1 MLTKDLIQNASIK
14 VESDI
19 RTAMVSIKKTGL
31 RIAVIVNKKK
41 QVVGVIT
48 DGDIRKQ
55 LLKNEDFNVPITS
68 CMSKKFIH
76 AEEGSSR
83 EIILKL
89 LDKLSRSPLGGV
101 DSKIPILDTNSRLV
115 GFAGSGYTLQEDQ
128 PISRARAPARISL
141 AGGGTDFTEYFMD
154 QGGAGLSCTIS
165 KYSHAV
171 LRKRSDRKI
180 KIYSHDFRQN
190 IEIDCIE
197 NIKYGGQ
204 LDLIK
209 AGIKLLKPEF
219 GFDLELGCD
228 FPPAS
233 GLGGSASLLS
243 SVIGCLNEFREYK
256 LDRYAIAEYAF
267 EAERI
272 ELDIAGG
279 WQDQYSTVFG
289 GFNYLEFDRHHNV
302 VMPLR
307 LETNNIR
314 EIEERLILC
323 HTKQTHLGGTIQ
335 KDNHKKGSSTRQV
348 KDCSERLKEITSQM
362 KRDLL
367 RNRYDD
373 FARLL
378 GETWAIKKNSDKRV
392 TNEKLDEIYAT
403 ALNAGSL
410 GGRLL
415 GTGGGGYF
423 IFYTPPFYRYPVM
436 EALEK
441 IGLDPEGIK
450 IDQQGLSSW
459 RV

>member
-1 MLTKDLIQNASIK
+1 MLSKKLLKQAVISEKSDL
-14 VESDI
+14 
-19 RTAMVSIKKTGL
+19 RTAMNSIKATGL
-31 RIAVIVNKKK
+31 NITVVINCHNRVIG
-41 QVVGVIT
+41 VVS
-48 DGDIRKQ
+48 DGDIREQ
-55 LLKNEDFNVPITS
+55 LLIHENFLEPVTTF
-68 CMSKKFIH
+68 MSKKFISVRQGCRR
-76 AEEGSSR
+76 EEV
-83 EIILKL
+83 LKL
-89 LDKLSRSPLGGV
+89 LDRRIHRIPVLNSKDELV
-101 DSKIPILDTNSRLV
+101 DII
-115 GFAGSGYTLQEDQ
+115 GSGYYLPELNA
-128 PISRARAPARISL
+128 ISRARTPARISL

-154 QGGAGLSCTIS
+154 QGGAGLSCTIA

-171 LRKRSDRKI
+171 LRKRTDRKI

-190 IEIDCIE
+190 IEIYGIE
-197 NIKYGGQ
+197 NIKYDGQ

-209 AGIKLLKPEF
+209 AGIKLLKPEY

-243 SVIGCLNEFREYK
+243 SVIGCLNEFREHK

-289 GFNYLEFDRHHNV
+289 GFNCLEFDRQHNV

-307 LETNNIR
+307 LEANNIR

-335 KDNHKKGSSTRQV
+335 RDNHKKGSSTRKE
-348 KDCSERLKEITSQM
+348 KDYSERLKEITIQM

-373 FARLL
+373 FAHLL
-378 GETWAIKKNSDKRV
+378 GETWAIKKDADNRI

-403 ALNAGSL
+403 ALNAGAL

-423 IFYTPPFYRYPVM
+423 IFYTPPFYRYQVM
-436 EALEK
+436 EALEG
-441 IGLDPEGIK
+441 IGLNPEGIT